1 MVFWK
6 PKPTIDAD
14 DETWQIDAWMWL
26 LSNLGGREAMRSHSV
41 MLPIEAHFP
50 PSGKSG
56 LPHVEYVFRQVA
68 ERFEVDPEGFELRLQ
83 DSDIDPV
90 LNPLAVAQNVPVDP
104 LGTYSVDDK
113 NKHLVT
119 VAPKTLNELEG
130 LIATL
135 AHEICHPVLFSI
147 SIDPPGGPELEEFAT
162 DLAMVFFGFGVFGA
176 NSSFRFSQFSDAATG
191 SQGWAVN
198 RAGYLSQAEWG
209 YALAVR
215 TVLLGEDLDG
225 FADYLSDGA
234 RAHYRKNLRYLM
246 KKPDTLS
253 SLLL

>member
-6 PKPTIDAD
+6 PKPTIELD
-14 DETWQIDAWMWL
+14 DETWQIDAWKWL
-26 LSNLGGREAMRSHSV
+26 LSNLGGCETMRSHSV
-41 MLPIEAHFP
+41 VLPIKEHFP

-56 LPHVEYVFRQVA
+56 LCHVEHVFQQVT
-68 ERFEVDPEGFELRLQ
+68 ERFGIDPDGFELQLQ
-83 DSDIDPV
+83 EDDVDPV

-104 LGTYSVDDK
+104 LGTYSVADK
-113 NKHLVT
+113 NRHRVT
-119 VAPKTLNELEG
+119 VAPKVLKELES

-135 AHEICHPVLFSI
+135 AHEVCHPVLLTIPS
-147 SIDPPGGPELEEFAT
+147 DPPGGRELEEFAT

-176 NSSFRFSQFSDAATG
+176 NSSFRFSQFSDSATG

-198 RAGYLSQAEWG
+198 RAGYLTQAEWG

-215 TVLLGEDLDG
+215 TVLLDEDEDAFSG
-225 FADYLSDGA
+225 YLSDGA
-234 RAHYRKNLRYLM
+234 HAHYRKNLRYLR

-253 SLLL
+253 GLRA